1 MSKTKMFRDIRLALL
16 FSSKNYHV
24 SSVNLAEVGEENNV
38 HIQSLSFRNEN
49 NFLLKLVVSSRPE
62 ISMNFPRNSLF
73 L

>member
-1 MSKTKMFRDIRLALL
+1 MSKTEMFRDIRLALL

-38 HIQSLSFRNEN
+38 RIQSLSFRNEN